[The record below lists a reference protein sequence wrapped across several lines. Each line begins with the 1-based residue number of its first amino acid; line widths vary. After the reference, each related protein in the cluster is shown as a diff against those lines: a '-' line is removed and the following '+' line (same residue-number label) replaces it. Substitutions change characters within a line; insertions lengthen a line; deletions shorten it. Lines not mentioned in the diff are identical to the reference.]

1 MSTMLN
7 LELPR
12 LHAGQQRC
20 IQEGRRFNV
29 LCMGRRWGKSAF
41 GLQRLITGALAGRS
55 VAWMSPTY
63 KMLRE
68 VWRSAKRLLRAVI
81 SAVNTQEKRIELMGG
96 GVIDFWSL
104 ENPEAIRGRRYA
116 LLVIDEAAMVGE
128 LQEIWQLVLRP
139 TLTDYRGGA
148 WLLSTPKGRNFFWHC
163 WSLGQEER
171 DPEWRSWQM
180 PTASNPF
187 IAPEEIQA
195 AQRELP
201 ELVFSQE
208 YLAQFL
214 DDASSVFR
222 RVLPAATAQAQQ
234 AGQRGHNYVFG
245 VDWARQGDFSVISVL
260 DTTLHQQ
267 VALERF
273 NQVDYEVQVGRLQ
286 GLYERFRPQLI
297 IAEQNSIGVPLLE
310 KLQRLGL
317 PVQPFVTSNAS
328 KMQII
333 DALALAFERGDLQIL
348 NDPVQLAELQ
358 GFGMERLPSG
368 LVRYGAP
375 SGLHDDTV
383 MALAIGYSGLGRPS
397 AAGLVALI

>member
-1 MSTMLN
+1 MSMILN
-7 LELPR
+7 LDLPR

-20 IQEGRRFNV
+20 VHENRRFNV
-29 LCMGRRWGKSAF
+29 LCMGRRWGKSTF
-41 GLQRLITGALAGRS
+41 GLQQIIAAALEGRPA
-55 VAWMSPTY
+55 AWMSPTY
-63 KMLRE
+63 KMLSE
-68 VWRSAKRLLRAVI
+68 VWRSAKRTLREVTA
-81 SAVNTQEKRIELMGG
+81 SVNTQEKRIELLSG

-104 ENPEAIRGRRYA
+104 ENADAIRGRKYA
-116 LLVIDEAAMVGE
+116 LMVVDEAAMVGE

-148 WLLSTPKGRNFFWHC
+148 WLLSTPKGRNFFWSC
-163 WSLGQEER
+163 WMLGQEER

-180 PTASNPF
+180 PTASNPY
-187 IAPEEIQA
+187 IAPEEIAA

-201 ELVFSQE
+201 EKVFSQE

-214 DDASSVFR
+214 DDSSSVFR
-222 RVLPAATAQAQQ
+222 RVLAAATAVAQE
-234 AGQRGHNYVFG
+234 AAVDGHGYIFG

-260 DTTLHQQ
+260 DVTMRQQ
-267 VALERF
+267 VAMERF
-273 NQVDYEVQVGRLQ
+273 NQVDYEIQVGRLQ
-286 GLYERFRPQLI
+286 GLYDRFVPQLI

-333 DALALAFERGDLQIL
+333 DGLALAFERGDLQIL
-348 NDPVQLAELQ
+348 NDPVQIAELQ

-375 SGLHDDTV
+375 SSLHDDTV
-383 MALAIGYSGLGRPS
+383 MALAIGYSGLGRPNPTQ
-397 AAGLVALI
+397 LVDFV